1 MTTGTDSLVRFGR
14 PVPWR
19 GIIASAG
26 LGVGMTMVTVMVSVL
41 RGYFDG
47 ILLLLVFL
55 LFPVVVS
62 PILIAINT
70 YATFDAR
77 TGLISINDAAPV
89 PLAHVTQA
97 RTMTTRGVATL
108 YLGTGPTR
116 TERFFVANGP
126 FGSPRVERDWVRHL
140 LPYTG
145 LPRSGVHP
153 DEFGTRHV
161 RQASFE
167 EASVFA
173 HRWLN

>member
-1 MTTGTDSLVRFGR
+1 MNIVRFGR

-19 GIIASAG
+19 GIIASMGIGAG
-26 LGVGMTMVTVMVSVL
+26 MALFTALLGILSGRFHGS
-41 RGYFDG
+41 
-47 ILLLLVFL
+47 LLLLLFL
-55 LFPVVVS
+55 LIPVVVS

-70 YATFDAR
+70 FATFDPQ
-77 TGLISINDAAPV
+77 TGLISINGAAPV

-116 TERFFVANGP
+116 AERFFVANGP